1 MTVAI
6 VLVTHPGIGTAFRQ
20 QAAAILASDLPG
32 LPVVELHSGKSAATG
47 TLRSQLAAL
56 DQGDGVLML
65 SDLPGA
71 TPCNQAC
78 KAAPPHSALLSG
90 LNLPMLIRAWNYRHR
105 TLEELTELVAEGG
118 RAAILEPR

>member
-6 VLVTHPGIGTAFRQ
+6 VLITHPGIGTAFRK
-20 QAAAILASDLPG
+20 QAGAILGRELDG
-32 LPVVELHSGKSAATG
+32 LTVVELDSGQARATDA
-47 TLRSQLAAL
+47 LRSQLAAL
-56 DQGDGVLML
+56 DQHEGVLIL

-71 TPCNQAC
+71 TPCNQAR
-78 KAAPPHSALLSG
+78 KAAPANSALLSG

-105 TLEELTELVAEGG
+105 ALAELAELAAEGG